1 MNNTVDIRNLT
12 RRYGS
17 RRGIEDVSLSINEGE
32 IVGLLGPNGC
42 GKTTLIKLIMG
53 LLQPDEGSVS
63 VLGLKPTQARH
74 LVSYLPE
81 QTYLSDWMTMKEA
94 FSIFEDFYREFDKPK
109 AMRMLE
115 EFSLHPKQ
123 PLKTMSR
130 GMKEKANLTL
140 VMSRDVPIYIL
151 DEPMS
156 GIDPAARQTILESIL
171 RNHNPGST
179 LILSTHL
186 IGDVEMLFDRVVF
199 MDEGYIRLDRS
210 VEDLRANEGKS
221 VDEYFRE
228 LYAPVRG
235 GEYYYVG

>member
-1 MNNTVDIRNLT
+1 MNNLVDIKNLT
-12 RRYGS
+12 RRYGA
-17 RRGIEDVSLSINEGE
+17 RRGVENVSLSINEGE

-63 VLGLKPTQARH
+63 IQGLKPADARH

-81 QTYLSDWMTMKEA
+81 NTYLTDWMTMEQA
-94 FSIFEDFYREFDKPK
+94 FSIFEAFYQTFDRVK

-130 GMKEKANLTL
+130 GMQEKAHLTL
-140 VMSRDVPIYIL
+140 VMSREVPVTIL

-156 GIDPAARQTILESIL
+156 GIDPAARQTILDSIL

-186 IGDVEMLFDRVVF
+186 IGDVEMLFDRVIF
-199 MDEGYIRLDRS
+199 MDEGFIRLDRS
-210 VEDLRANEGKS
+210 VEDLRAKEGKS
-221 VDEYFRE
+221 VDQYFRE
-228 LYAPVRG
+228 LYAPVRAG
-235 GEYYYVG
+235 GYYAW